1 LKEQGYKLKRN
12 CRHKRKISWGFNTY
26 FPSLLPLCRITKP
39 GKAKK
44 KGYWSGNKEKAKMDL
59 LSWWHLNEKSNALDY
74 LEMSVRSLK
83 EVERTHYAWKWVC
96 IALHGA
102 IYSFGVCAIK
112 GTNDS
117 SVLEDTVAFTW
128 EEIPGDDD
136 EKLKKFLVKK
146 YDVEL
151 ENAKIEKYDNDN
163 IIKVSTEK
171 NIILLEYVYK
181 EFEKYK
187 DDRYAVTVK
196 INGKG
201 KKPLITDYRYSDGKL
216 RILDKPPRLI
226 SFDKVI
232 QRCKNGESINSGI
245 KRLVL
250 DKNQEYAYKFLK
262 DEIRN
267 RFMHYVPCSWSIEI
281 HGLPQIVASCF
292 EIVESL
298 AGESGNLRWKD
309 DEIARIKALCNSG
322 KELALSTKIHR
333 DILER

>member
-1 LKEQGYKLKRN
+1 
-12 CRHKRKISWGFNTY
+12 
-26 FPSLLPLCRITKP
+26 
-39 GKAKK
+39 
-44 KGYWSGNKEKAKMDL
+44 MDS

-74 LEMSVRSLK
+74 LEMSVRSLM
-83 EVERTHYAWKWVC
+83 EVEHTHYAWKWVC

-102 IYSFGVCAIK
+102 IYSFGICAIE
-112 GTNDS
+112 GTDYS
-117 SVLEDTVAFTW
+117 SVLEETTAFTW
-128 EEIPGDDD
+128 EAIPGDDD
-136 EKLKKFLVKK
+136 EKLKKFLIKK
-146 YDVEL
+146 YSIEL
-151 ENAKIEKYDNDN
+151 KDEKIEKYDSDN
-163 IIKVSTEK
+163 IIKISSEK
-171 NIILLEYVYK
+171 NNILLEYVYK
-181 EFEKYK
+181 EYEKYK
-187 DDRYAVTVK
+187 DDKYAVTVK
-196 INGKG
+196 INGKE

-216 RILDKPPRLI
+216 RILERPPKLI
-226 SFDKVI
+226 SFDEAI
-232 QRCKNGESINSGI
+232 RRCKNGESINSGI

-250 DKNQEYAYKFLK
+250 DENQQKAYTFLK

-333 DILER
+333 DTLER